1 MRCGCGIK
9 FFFLCCWLF
18 SWKFLIYCPCG
29 PSPFLPTHS
38 PPSARKRSSPHP
50 RIASFFN
57 FSFIWSNFVLSFY
70 EFFFLFSPWLVIL
83 FAIVCS
89 CYEQSS
95 RKKKS
100 SWNIS
105 HSILPLDCFIREKK
119 PSRNEKCTHWRKK
132 KKRKNS
138 TPAFHFSSCRL
149 RNEK

>member
-29 PSPFLPTHS
+29 PSFFLPTHS
-38 PPSARKRSSPHP
+38 PPSTRKRSSPHP

-89 CYEQSS
+89 CYKQSS
-95 RKKKS
+95 RKKKQLKHLS
-100 SWNIS
+100 L
-105 HSILPLDCFIREKK
+105 HPPAGLFHTGKK

-132 KKRKNS
+132 KETEK
-138 TPAFHFSSCRL
+138 FHPRL
-149 RNEK
+149 SLLLLPTS

>member
-38 PPSARKRSSPHP
+38 PPSTRKRSSPHP

-70 EFFFLFSPWLVIL
+70 EFFFSSPHGWWYCLPLCVHVTNR
-83 FAIVCS
+83 AA
-89 CYEQSS
+89 E
-95 RKKKS
+95 KKS